1 MTEDEAQFI
10 LKKKSLNS
18 RLKKSKSDGVNNPS
32 QSSRSPFVMPIEKG
46 ISIVSKRNY
55 DAGSEKRSTSRKLSP
70 HISRKDNKK
79 KH

>member
-18 RLKKSKSDGVNNPS
+18 RLKKSQSDGVNHPHLSS
-32 QSSRSPFVMPIEKG
+32 QSPLVMPGEKG

-55 DAGSEKRSTSRKLSP
+55 DAGSEKRATARKISP